1 MCVFFL
7 SYFVRV
13 QVSAAFDR
21 VSDIK
26 LVPNLRKALP
36 WRGKGSGE
44 QRNAKKR
51 YEVREIL
58 LEDVCICVDAGVWN
72 DLLGDHVGAVFS
84 PQFCLGV
91 KVGPQVRAVFPFW
104 VVSLLFGYTKNNDRE
119 KETRLS
125 LLAPSSSVAVVA
137 FWIQNWPTAIKS
149 RPFGL
154 ALFST

>member
-1 MCVFFL
+1 MFFFFAFSFFL
-7 SYFVRV
+7 FFSFFFFLLFYFSCE

-26 LVPNLRKALP
+26 LVPNIWKALP
-36 WRGKGSGE
+36 WRGKGGAG
-44 QRNAKKR
+44 QGQVQKAKKR

-91 KVGPQVRAVFPFW
+91 KVGPQVSVFFLFPF
-104 VVSLLFGYTKNNDRE
+104 
-119 KETRLS
+119 
-125 LLAPSSSVAVVA
+125 PVVA
-137 FWIQNWPTAIKS
+137 GI
-149 RPFGL
+149 
-154 ALFST
+154 